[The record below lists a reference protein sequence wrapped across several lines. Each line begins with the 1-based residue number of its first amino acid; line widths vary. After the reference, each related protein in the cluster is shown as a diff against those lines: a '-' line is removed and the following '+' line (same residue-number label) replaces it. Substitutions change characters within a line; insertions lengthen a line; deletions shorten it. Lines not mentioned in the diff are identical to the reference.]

1 MMMKCY
7 KVHVSEQSPHT
18 RDGKEEEAEKMMA
31 KAHQVI
37 TKARRAEAMVENLH

>member
-7 KVHVSEQSPHT
+7 KVHVLEQSPHT
-18 RDGKEEEAEKMMA
+18 RDGKEEEAEKIMA